1 MFKKT
6 TSIIL
11 AAVII
16 ALCIPFSVFA
26 ADAKSTTGSTFFGS
40 HGVKPV
46 PLLVIV
52 VSYSNQATRSEE
64 SYWENSLFGD
74 NGNTMKNYFKL
85 MSGGKFWFTPA
96 EETYGTKNNGIVYVK
111 LDENHP
117 NTSGS
122 SSTSIGTTQSNALK
136 AASKYVDFSKFDT
149 DGNAGLNWKEL
160 SIVYI
165 IAGYST
171 KFGMTSDGVSKYGM
185 GSFEMDSPSASLNN
199 FIDGV
204 FVTWGY
210 YGGKYAVVG
219 EMQTSRQPL
228 TFGSIAH
235 ELCHV
240 IGANDLYTYGG
251 YTWCGGPGEIA
262 MQGGGSGLGSRKG
275 VTAGNAPSAIDP
287 YYLIKFGFLEAT
299 EVRDGI
305 YTLYSRESTEGSYNI
320 IKISTNNPKE
330 YYLIENRYTVKS
342 STYDAISPASRGI
355 QIWHVDETIMETQRL
370 PNCYKGTIHAPGLT
384 PLYPNGAT
392 GGNGYDSWYDASGKN
407 TFECRRFKFAGS
419 STWYTRM
426 TESEA
431 MDYNFKVTILS
442 KKGNEM
448 QIQVSGF
455 GNLNCDHVFDSKNTA
470 AIYQFGKATCTRQAT
485 YFYSCSKCGEKG
497 TKTFAYGDLLA
508 HNFTARNA
516 DDKYLASEATCTE
529 QATYY
534 YSCSECGER
543 GTQTFA
549 YGALKPHD
557 YSTEWTSGTDTH
569 WHACTACGAKSDETA
584 HSFDKKRKCTVCG
597 IRKAGYGD
605 LNGDGKVGATDLM
618 MMRRYIAGY
627 YTGISAKDADLD
639 GDGKVGAADLTTL
652 RRMIAGYEID

>member
-16 ALCIPFSVFA
+16 ALCIPFSIFA
-26 ADAKSTTGSTFFGS
+26 ADTKSTTGSTFFGS

-64 SYWENSLFGD
+64 SYWEKSLFGD
-74 NGNTMKNYFKL
+74 SGNTMKNYFKF

-122 SSTSIGTTQSNALK
+122 STTNIGTTQSNALK

-149 DGNAGLNWKEL
+149 DGNGGLSWKEL

-171 KFGMTSDGVSKYGM
+171 KFGMTSDGISKYGM
-185 GSFEMDSPSASLNN
+185 GSFEMDSPSANLNN
-199 FIDGV
+199 FINGV

-210 YGGKYAVVG
+210 YGGKYTVVG
-219 EMQTSRQPL
+219 EMQSSRQPL

-240 IGANDLYTYGG
+240 IGANDLYTYSG
-251 YTWCGGPGEIA
+251 YTWCGGPGDIA
-262 MQGGGSGLGSRKG
+262 MQGGGSGLGLQKG

-287 YYLIKFGFLEAT
+287 YYLIKFGFWEA
-299 EVRDGI
+299 
-305 YTLYSRESTEGSYNI
+305 TLYSRESTEGSYNI

-370 PNCYKGTIHAPGLT
+370 PNCWKGTAHAPGLT

-407 TFECRRFKFAGS
+407 TFECRKFKFAGS

-426 TESEA
+426 TDAEA
-431 MDYNFKVTILS
+431 KDYNFKVTILS
-442 KKGNEM
+442 GKGNEM
-448 QIQVSGF
+448 RIQISGF
-455 GNLNCDHVFDSKNTA
+455 GNLNCAHVFDSKNTA
-470 AIYQFGKATCTRQAT
+470 AVYLFGKATCTRKAT
-485 YFYSCSKCGEKG
+485 YFYSCSKCGQKG
-497 TKTFAYGDLLA
+497 TRTFAYGELLA

-516 DDKYLASEATCTE
+516 KEKYLASEATCTE
-529 QATYY
+529 QATYF
-534 YSCSECGER
+534 YSCSECGEK
-543 GTQTFA
+543 GTDTFA

-569 WHACTACGAKSDETA
+569 WHACTACGAKSEETA

-597 IRKAGYGD
+597 SRKEGYGD
-605 LNGDGKVGATDLM
+605 LNGDGKVGAADLTL
-618 MMRRYIAGY
+618 MRRYIAGY

-639 GDGKVGAADLTTL
+639 GDGKVGAADLTML

>member
-1 MFKKT
+1 MFKKI

-26 ADAKSTTGSTFFGS
+26 ADTKSTTSSTFFGS

-64 SYWENSLFGD
+64 SYWANSLFGD

-122 SSTSIGTTQSNALK
+122 SSTNIGTTQSNALK

-149 DGNAGLNWKEL
+149 DGNGGLNWKEL
-160 SIVYI
+160 SIVYV

-185 GSFEMDSPSASLNN
+185 GSFEIDSPSANLNN
-199 FIDGV
+199 FINGV

-210 YGGKYAVVG
+210 YGGKYTVVG
-219 EMQTSRQPL
+219 EMQSSRQPL

-275 VTAGNAPSAIDP
+275 VTSGNAPSAIDP
-287 YYLIKFGFLEAT
+287 YYLIKFGFWEAT

-355 QIWHVDETIMETQRL
+355 QIWHVDETIMESQRL
-370 PNCYKGTIHAPGLT
+370 PNCWKGTIHAPGLT

-419 STWYTRM
+419 NTWYTRM
-426 TESEA
+426 TDAEA
-431 MDYNFKVTILS
+431 KDYNFKVTILS
-442 KKGNEM
+442 GKGNEM

-455 GNLNCDHVFDSKNTA
+455 GNLNCDHVFDRESTSQ
-470 AIYQFGKATCTRQAT
+470 IYQFSKATCARQAT

-516 DDKYLASEATCTE
+516 NDKYLASEATCTE

-534 YSCSECGER
+534 YSCSECGEK

-557 YSTEWTSGTDTH
+557 YSTEWTSGADTH

-597 IRKAGYGD
+597 SRKAGYGD
-605 LNGDGKVGATDLM
+605 LNGDGKVGTIDLVLL
-618 MMRRYIAGY
+618 RKYIAGY
-627 YTGISAKDADLD
+627 DVEIEFADADLD
-639 GDGKVGAADLTTL
+639 GDGKVNTVDLTML
-652 RRMIAGYEID
+652 RRLIAGYEID

>member
-1 MFKKT
+1 MFKKI

-26 ADAKSTTGSTFFGS
+26 ADTKSTTGSTFFGS

-74 NGNTMKNYFKL
+74 NGNTMKNYFKF

-122 SSTSIGTTQSNALK
+122 STTNIGTTQSNALK

-149 DGNAGLNWKEL
+149 DGNGGLSWKEL

-171 KFGMTSDGVSKYGM
+171 KFGMTSDGISKYGM
-185 GSFEMDSPSASLNN
+185 GSFEMDSPSANLNN
-199 FIDGV
+199 FINGV

-210 YGGKYAVVG
+210 YGGKYTVVG
-219 EMQTSRQPL
+219 EMQSSRQPL

-240 IGANDLYTYGG
+240 IGAKDLYTYSG
-251 YTWCGGPGEIA
+251 YTWCGGPGDIA
-262 MQGGGSGLGSRKG
+262 MQGGGSGLGLQKG
-275 VTAGNAPSAIDP
+275 VTSGNAPSAIDP
-287 YYLIKFGFLEAT
+287 YYLIKFGFREAT

-330 YYLIENRYTVKS
+330 YYLIENRYTVRS

-355 QIWHVDETIMETQRL
+355 QIWHVDETIMQTQSL
-370 PNCYKGTIHAPGLT
+370 PNCWKGTIHAPGLT

-392 GGNGYDSWYDASGKN
+392 GGNGYDSWYDASGKTHSN
-407 TFECRRFKFAGS
+407 VAS
-419 STWYTRM
+419 SNLP
-426 TESEA
+426 EA
-431 MDYNFKVTILS
+431 I
-442 KKGNEM
+442 
-448 QIQVSGF
+448 
-455 GNLNCDHVFDSKNTA
+455 H
-470 AIYQFGKATCTRQAT
+470 
-485 YFYSCSKCGEKG
+485 
-497 TKTFAYGDLLA
+497 
-508 HNFTARNA
+508 
-516 DDKYLASEATCTE
+516 
-529 QATYY
+529 
-534 YSCSECGER
+534 
-543 GTQTFA
+543 
-549 YGALKPHD
+549 
-557 YSTEWTSGTDTH
+557 
-569 WHACTACGAKSDETA
+569 
-584 HSFDKKRKCTVCG
+584 G
-597 IRKAGYGD
+597 IRA
-605 LNGDGKVGATDLM
+605 
-618 MMRRYIAGY
+618 
-627 YTGISAKDADLD
+627 
-639 GDGKVGAADLTTL
+639 
-652 RRMIAGYEID
+652 